1 MSQRLDLGTAASL
14 ILEKTNKLEAI
25 YFAGDPATTF
35 HEIRRFLFTQGVD
48 SMLYTASKPPPGF
61 SEGGVI
67 VSSPGIMCVENA
79 FFSDFRT
86 MVAVESAP
94 KRTVL
99 NTLVF
104 TIRVIING
112 SGDGNDG
119 LMQIVLNHLH
129 DGIAELNGIYGNL
142 CGFLSENGWEHHGV
156 SDTSCKISNF
166 SLTSNM
172 VYEKRF
178 TCVHD
183 FTSMYYKLK
192 TVLERNG
199 VVGSNL
205 QIERPY

>member
-1 MSQRLDLGTAASL
+1 MNKKMYLGTAASL
-14 ILEKTNKLEAI
+14 ILAKTNKLEAM
-25 YFAGDPATTF
+25 YFEGDPATTF
-35 HEIRRFLFTQGVD
+35 HELRRFLFSQGVD
-48 SMLYTASKPPPGF
+48 SMLYTSSRSPPGF

-67 VSSPGIMCVENA
+67 VSSPEIMCVENA
-79 FFSDFRT
+79 FMSEFRT
-86 MVAVESAP
+86 MIAVESTP
-94 KRTVL
+94 LRTVL

-104 TIRVIING
+104 TIRVIMNG

-119 LMQIVLNHLH
+119 FMQIVLNHLH
-129 DGIAELNGIYGNL
+129 DGIAELNGIYGSL
-142 CGFLSENGWEHHGV
+142 CGFLSESGWEHHGV

-199 VVGSNL
+199 LVGSNL